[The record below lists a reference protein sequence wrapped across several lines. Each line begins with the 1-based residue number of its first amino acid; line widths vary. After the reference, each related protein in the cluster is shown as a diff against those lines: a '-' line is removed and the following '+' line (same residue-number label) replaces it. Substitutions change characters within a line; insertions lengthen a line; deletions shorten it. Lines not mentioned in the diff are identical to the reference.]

1 MEKENILKE
10 LSFQKVIEVEKT
22 FHFKNNLLQES
33 GLKNLTNATTT
44 FNNKKGSSASQSLY
58 TSASRS
64 LYTVSRSLYTLA
76 VIIIKF
82 KKQKMKIPNSIYVRK
97 HRS

>member
-44 FNNKKGSSASQSLY
+44 LPTTRKEVRQAK
-58 TSASRS
+58 
-64 LYTVSRSLYTLA
+64 VC
-76 VIIIKF
+76 
-82 KKQKMKIPNSIYVRK
+82 IPLQL
-97 HRS
+97 